1 MSPGASDSLE
11 RMTPTELGGLV
22 RRLLGK
28 VERWRAENEKVGAA
42 WVGLRVENQTLKDEI
57 ARLKHLPPRPPLKPS
72 GMEKATDR
80 PEGGAERDE
89 DGASKRRRGPGVLR
103 LSIDR
108 TETLSVEAPAGSRHK
123 GFEDIIVQDLMLKAE
138 TTRYRRERWETPEGE
153 RLIALLPAGI
163 VGGCGPHLHRLVLM
177 LHFQGQMT
185 CERIVALLTGLGLAI
200 SKRQVVRL
208 VTAKLDSFRA
218 EDEAVLRAG
227 LAGAPFVTVDDTGAR
242 HAGKACFTTHIGSDR
257 FTAFRTGPGKSR
269 LAFLNR
275 LLGGTARY
283 VINAAAIAYM
293 RNADLPQD
301 VIDRLAGH
309 ASLIFGSRE
318 EWMDHLRAL
327 GLADLRVTPD
337 PVRAASEAGLWCA
350 IEAAGLIGQTVIV
363 SDDAGQFRV
372 GDHALC
378 WVHAERLVHKLV
390 PANDKQRNAVAVAK
404 RMIWWFY
411 RRLKAYKLAP
421 GAQQASLLR
430 SQFDRIFKRR
440 TGYATLDRLSKRLL
454 GRKDELLRV
463 LERPEIPLNTNASE
477 NDIRAFVTKRKISG
491 GTVSENGRQAR
502 DAMLGLAKTCMK
514 LKIPFFDYIAR
525 RPPGHSRPRHPPS
538 RTPRQPRPSL
548 NPSPGICPGYRHHT
562 GYHRATIDKGG
573 PRAVSFGR
581 GQREGPARG
590 SQSGARVSRRRP
602 TPLAGC

>member
-1 MSPGASDSLE
+1 
-11 RMTPTELGGLV
+11 
-22 RRLLGK
+22 
-28 VERWRAENEKVGAA
+28 
-42 WVGLRVENQTLKDEI
+42 
-57 ARLKHLPPRPPLKPS
+57 
-72 GMEKATDR
+72 
-80 PEGGAERDE
+80 
-89 DGASKRRRGPGVLR
+89 
-103 LSIDR
+103 
-108 TETLSVEAPAGSRHK
+108 
-123 GFEDIIVQDLMLKAE
+123 
-138 TTRYRRERWETPEGE
+138 
-153 RLIALLPAGI
+153 
-163 VGGCGPHLHRLVLM
+163 
-177 LHFQGQMT
+177 MT
-185 CERIVALLTGLGLAI
+185 CERIVALLTGLGLMI

-208 VTAKLDSFRA
+208 LRAKLETFRA

-227 LAGAPFVTVDDTGAR
+227 LAGAPFITVDDTGAR
-242 HAGKACFTTHIGSDR
+242 HAGKSCFTTHIGSDR

-269 LAFLNR
+269 LAFLSR
-275 LLGGTARY
+275 LLGGAARY

-293 RNADLPQD
+293 RGADLPHD
-301 VIDRLAGH
+301 VIDKLAGH
-309 ASLIFGSRE
+309 ASLAFGTHE
-318 EWMDHLRAL
+318 QWMEHLRAL
-327 GLADLRVTPD
+327 GIAALRVTPD
-337 PVRAASEAGLWCA
+337 PMRATSEAALWGA
-350 IEAAGLIGQTVIV
+350 IEDQGLLGQTVIV

-514 LKIPFFDYIAR
+514 LKIPFFDYLGAR
-525 RPPGHSRPRHPPS
+525 
-538 RTPRQPRPSL
+538 L
-548 NPSPGICPGYRHHT
+548 GIP
-562 GYHRATIDKGG
+562 
-573 PRAVSFGR
+573 
-581 GQREGPARG
+581 GPAIPHLETL
-590 SQSGARVSRRRP
+590 VSPAP
-602 TPLAGC
+602 T

>member
-1 MSPGASDSLE
+1 
-11 RMTPTELGGLV
+11 MT
-22 RRLLGK
+22 RL
-28 VERWRAENEKVGAA
+28 RAENEKLSAA
-42 WVGLRVENQTLKDEI
+42 LAGQRVENQAFKDEI
-57 ARLKHLPPRPPLKPS
+57 ARLKKLPPRPPQKPS

-80 PEGGAERDE
+80 PEGGTKGGEDE
-89 DGASKRRRGPGVLR
+89 ASRRRRGPGVSKLKT
-103 LSIDR
+103 DR
-108 TETLSVEAPAGSRHK
+108 TIILTVEAPAGSRHK
-123 GFEDIIVQDLMLKAE
+123 GYENIVVQDLMLKAE
-138 TTRYRRERWETPEGE
+138 TTLYRRECWETPDGK
-153 RLIALLPAGI
+153 RLMAPLDGGI

-257 FTAFRTGPGKSR
+257 FTAFRTGKSR

-283 VINAAAIAYM
+283 VINAAAIVYM

-337 PVRAASEAGLWCA
+337 PVRAASEAGLWGA

-477 NDIRAFVTKRKISG
+477 NDAWP
-491 GTVSENGRQAR
+491 A
-502 DAMLGLAKTCMK
+502 
-514 LKIPFFDYIAR
+514 
-525 RPPGHSRPRHPPS
+525 
-538 RTPRQPRPSL
+538 SL
-548 NPSPGICPGYRHHT
+548 
-562 GYHRATIDKGG
+562 
-573 PRAVSFGR
+573 
-581 GQREGPARG
+581 
-590 SQSGARVSRRRP
+590 
-602 TPLAGC
+602 